1 VTSVVAR
8 LVIGAAGLFVPWAR
22 RAEWR
27 EEWQGELTALE
38 HEHAQGTTGLP
49 GLLAYA
55 LGAIPHAL
63 WMRREGWT
71 MDSILQDLRFSTRVL
86 MRSPGFTLV
95 ATLTLAL
102 GIGANAS
109 IFSLVNGLM
118 FRSPAGIH
126 EPDRL
131 VQIARSYESAP
142 RWDNFS
148 WPAMELI
155 REEAR
160 AFSGVAGYSG
170 RAFEAPYPRR

>member
-1 VTSVVAR
+1 
-8 LVIGAAGLFVPWAR
+8 
-22 RAEWR
+22 
-27 EEWQGELTALE
+27 
-38 HEHAQGTTGLP
+38 
-49 GLLAYA
+49 
-55 LGAIPHAL
+55 
-63 WMRREGWT
+63 
-71 MDSILQDLRFSTRVL
+71 MDSLLQDLRFSTRVL
-86 MRSPGFTLV
+86 LRSPGFTLV
-95 ATLTLAL
+95 AAVTLAL

-155 REEAR
+155 RDESR
-160 AFSGVAGYSG
+160 MLSGVAVIPGGPSSSVVGPRPG
-170 RAFEAPYPRR
+170 RCPASSSPATTSRCSACILLSADCCSPRTT